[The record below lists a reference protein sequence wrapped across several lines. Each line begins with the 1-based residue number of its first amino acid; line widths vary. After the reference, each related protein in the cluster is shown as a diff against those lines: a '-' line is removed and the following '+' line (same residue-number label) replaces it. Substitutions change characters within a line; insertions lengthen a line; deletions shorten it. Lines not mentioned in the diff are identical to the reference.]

1 MKTTILIFS
10 ILLLTGCSK
19 SEMVYLEK
27 YNMFGEWERTS
38 VMFGFYDNYEGC
50 EEIKNALLIK
60 FPESKYRCSAIN
72 NSLVSFILNTTKK

>member
-10 ILLLTGCSK
+10 ILLLAGCSK

-38 VMFGFYDNYEGC
+38 VMFGFYNNYEGC
-50 EEIKNALLIK
+50 EAVKDALLTK